1 MILLEVM
8 IELVCIAAILTLS
21 LLLINVIKRRKAME
35 RDPIIKKMEMVDAKF
50 VEINIEDSPL
60 KPLSLEQQFPKL
72 KAYH

>member
-1 MILLEVM
+1 
-8 IELVCIAAILTLS
+8 
-21 LLLINVIKRRKAME
+21 ME